1 MGGDVSR
8 QRRVGGQASLG
19 QDPQGIE
26 VATGG
31 VDGGSPRC
39 GALQGDVPGG
49 AVCPPQGSAWF
60 EESGGGSRTLHPRD
74 LLSHTEAEP
83 TLPRAWRRLSPPAA
97 FGGSVHKAASLSV
110 GEARAQGP
118 ARGDTPTR
126 IGGLYS
132 SVFSHQTI
140 SRRVANRSQ
149 AALRSDIKGK
159 PPAPPRRL
167 CVSGQLL
174 HSPDSERDA
183 LLL

>member
-39 GALQGDVPGG
+39 GALQGDVVPGG

-97 FGGSVHKAASLSV
+97 FGGSVHKAASSSV

-132 SVFSHQTI
+132 SVFSHQ
-140 SRRVANRSQ
+140 SF
-149 AALRSDIKGK
+149 
-159 PPAPPRRL
+159 P
-167 CVSGQLL
+167 
-174 HSPDSERDA
+174 
-183 LLL
+183 LLLTAIPITKGAGAGRTIAI

>member
-1 MGGDVSR
+1 MGGDVSW

-97 FGGSVHKAASLSV
+97 FGGSVHKAASSSV

-118 ARGDTPTR
+118 ARGGTPTR

-132 SVFSHQTI
+132 SVFSHQPSLPLCKSSRHI
-140 SRRVANRSQ
+140 SWMTPKGVEDGLRRPRHSM
-149 AALRSDIKGK
+149 AL
-159 PPAPPRRL
+159 
-167 CVSGQLL
+167 
-174 HSPDSERDA
+174 EE
-183 LLL
+183 